1 MVGSVLVFTAVILSR
16 TGYKFGIPAL
26 LVFLTVGMAF
36 GSDGVGLVFNN
47 YRQAQFVGITALSVI
62 LFTGGMETN
71 VSSIRPVLKQG
82 IMLSTIGV
90 FLTVLFTGLFIFYLT
105 RIERISLPLSIVMC
119 FLMAAVMSSTDS
131 ASVFSILKNS
141 KMRLKENLQPLLEFE
156 SGSNDPVA
164 FVINIVLIKSAR
176 ILFDP
181 SSVNGINY
189 GSLVLSAGATLLMQ
203 IIFGAALGV
212 GIGFLTVWIM
222 RRVRLSTALY
232 AIMLLSV
239 GFFTFSVTELCEGN
253 GYLAVYIAGLI
264 IGNKPLENK
273 KEILKFL
280 DGMTWLMQIG
290 MFLTLGLLVNPH
302 DMMKVAPVALLI
314 GVFLIFIGRPL
325 AVFLSLIPFRNFSFR
340 SKIFTSWVGLKG
352 AVPIIFATYPIV
364 NEIPGSEQIFN
375 IVFFI
380 TLLSMILQGMTIP
393 KVAKWLHLA
402 LPPSAKPDTFGIEIP
417 EEAGK
422 MIGHTLTN
430 EDLSEGNTLKEVNLP
445 ENARVVIIKR
455 DKKFIVPD
463 GSVHLKAGDK
473 LLMIRSG
480 DDSSQASS

>member
-1 MVGSVLVFTAVILSR
+1 MVGSVLVFTAVLLSR

-47 YRQAQFVGITALSVI
+47 YRQTQFVGITALSVI

-212 GIGFLTVWIM
+212 GIGFLTV
-222 RRVRLSTALY
+222 
-232 AIMLLSV
+232 
-239 GFFTFSVTELCEGN
+239 
-253 GYLAVYIAGLI
+253 
-264 IGNKPLENK
+264 
-273 KEILKFL
+273 
-280 DGMTWLMQIG
+280 
-290 MFLTLGLLVNPH
+290 
-302 DMMKVAPVALLI
+302 
-314 GVFLIFIGRPL
+314 
-325 AVFLSLIPFRNFSFR
+325 
-340 SKIFTSWVGLKG
+340 
-352 AVPIIFATYPIV
+352 
-364 NEIPGSEQIFN
+364 
-375 IVFFI
+375 
-380 TLLSMILQGMTIP
+380 
-393 KVAKWLHLA
+393 
-402 LPPSAKPDTFGIEIP
+402 
-417 EEAGK
+417 
-422 MIGHTLTN
+422 
-430 EDLSEGNTLKEVNLP
+430 
-445 ENARVVIIKR
+445 
-455 DKKFIVPD
+455 
-463 GSVHLKAGDK
+463 
-473 LLMIRSG
+473 
-480 DDSSQASS
+480 